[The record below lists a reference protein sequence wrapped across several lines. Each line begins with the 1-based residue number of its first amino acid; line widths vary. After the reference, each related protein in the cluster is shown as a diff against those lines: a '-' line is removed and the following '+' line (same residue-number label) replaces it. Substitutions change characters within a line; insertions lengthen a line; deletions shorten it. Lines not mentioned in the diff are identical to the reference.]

1 MNQQHRKLTNLNR
14 SSITQ
19 SYSISPLNI
28 TEKSMCKI
36 FTHHHIP
43 PGFLD
48 ILCGFGDK
56 KVSSDEGFPSG
67 VYRSFDGR
75 SHDIF
80 YQFSYVEQNNRKN
93 GSPWSMRQTGVY
105 HRFSE
110 TSKLGDLGA
119 ENLWLLL
126 HPMRNSKAQTRLGV
140 AAEKIGARDM
150 ALDPLRLHVLIMSS
164 YIDNWRWY
172 LHDIKRRS
180 IELVS
185 PRSLQ
190 KSNMVRQKGGLP

>member
-1 MNQQHRKLTNLNR
+1 
-14 SSITQ
+14 
-19 SYSISPLNI
+19 
-28 TEKSMCKI
+28 MCKI

-56 KVSSDEGFPSG
+56 SASSDEGSASG
-67 VYRSFDGR
+67 VYSSFNGT

-80 YQFSYVEQNNRKN
+80 YQFWYVERNNRKH
-93 GSPWSMRQTGVY
+93 GSPWSVRQTGVY

-110 TSKLGDLGA
+110 IIKQGDVSA

-140 AAEKIGARDM
+140 AADKVNAREM

-172 LHDIKRRS
+172 LHDIKRQYL
-180 IELVS
+180 ELVS
-185 PRSLQ
+185 PHFLKNLNWFGKRVAYL
-190 KSNMVRQKGGLP
+190 VRKKLR